1 MPRVPTTAD
10 VTNPHRKGYDF
21 RLDNLLFRAAISPD
35 RQLVIRSAEFP
46 SQQIDLQQNPEDI
59 TTNIGQ
65 IFSRNDF
72 SGGQGLDYAHK
83 RNQTEKDVSRF
94 FDSKGVDVFH
104 GDDETSYNVHL
115 LYTTQDEEV
124 RGASTTFA
132 GTNNYLAQLT
142 NGNLY
147 VTDQNKIYKSTDN
160 GDTWAEV
167 ADASYTSLTINY
179 NFTGIAA
186 VGNSLYATT
195 ANGTSNSEL
204 IKFDGTSTWTEET
217 TAQSSSAGLTGVW
230 FAKGQLFISGDN
242 GTVELLWAVS
252 PFNKTWSGSDLQDA
266 DAIVTFEDSHHV
278 SQVVDAGAVVLA
290 ASTNGDIYS
299 IKDVSGTMTAFGQT
313 NIPFEEVHCIA
324 ATEGIVFFGTKEKS
338 RDVGRFY
345 RADLVTADNLY
356 VLANRQL
363 VKEWVIDSVDTT
375 PKFMFVTRDSIY
387 CGIKESAN
395 ESYLWRYYLPT
406 AGFARDLEMGA
417 AGHITGITNA
427 NGKFVIAVAGK
438 DIYRETELY
447 ESEGYVILPNVDF
460 FTSEVKQW
468 VGTTLEHDEIT
479 DSRRVQCFISTRE
492 GTIDNPDSSNW
503 ELTNDSTTGFGG
515 EEFQIN
521 RNARYLNLKV
531 VLQSNVD
538 FSGTPIFRSVSA
550 RALPRP
556 QLIVVDIPV
565 NISDQVER
573 PNRKRIRVKNLGEA
587 VYQEL
592 KQKEG
597 DSVTLELYDPSE
609 TIRGVVESVAYPVLN
624 NANIGSVTQ
633 YCTIRVR
640 GVRAAD
646 VSSEFT
652 NVLGIGTLGVVRL
665 G

>member
-46 SQQIDLQQNPEDI
+46 AQQIDLQQNPEDI

-83 RNQTEKDVSRF
+83 RSLTEKDTTRF

-104 GDDETSYNVHL
+104 SDDETSYNLHL
-115 LYTTQDEEV
+115 LYTTQDKDV
-124 RGASTTFA
+124 KGNNTTFA
-132 GTNNYLAQLT
+132 GSNNYLAQTT
-142 NGNLY
+142 NGDLY
-147 VTDQNKIYKSTDN
+147 VTDQAAIYKSTDN
-160 GDTWAEV
+160 GATWGAV
-167 ADASYTSLTINY
+167 TTGLTINN
-179 NFTGIAA
+179 NFTGAAA
-186 VGNSLYATT
+186 VGDQLYFTT
-195 ANGTSNSEL
+195 ATGTSAGELILFNGSSWSEL
-204 IKFDGTSTWTEET
+204 SHDQTSN
-217 TAQSSSAGLTGVW
+217 ALTGVW
-230 FAKGQLFISGDN
+230 FAKGQLFISGDD
-242 GTVELLWAVS
+242 GSVAYLWAVN
-252 PFNKTWSGSDLQDA
+252 PIGKTWTSSDLAEA
-266 DAIVTFEDSHHV
+266 DAIVTFEDSHTI

-290 ASTNGDIYS
+290 ASTSGDIFS
-299 IKDVSGTMTAFGQT
+299 IKDVSGTMTLFGQT
-313 NIPFEEVHCIA
+313 NIPFEEVHSIA
-324 ATEGIVFFGTKEKS
+324 AAEGIVFFGTKDKS
-338 RDVGRFY
+338 QAVGRFY
-345 RADLVTADNLY
+345 RAELVTADNLY

-363 VKEWVIDSVDTT
+363 VKEWVISGQDTT
-375 PKFMFVTRDSIY
+375 PKHMFVTRDSVY
-387 CGIKESAN
+387 CGIKESGT
-395 ESYLWRYYLPT
+395 ESFLWRYYLPT
-406 AGFARDLEMGA
+406 AGFARDIKMGA
-417 AGHITGITNA
+417 SGFITGITQS
-427 NGKFVIAVAGK
+427 NGKFVVVVAGA
-438 DIYRETELY
+438 DVYLESSLY

-468 VGTTLEHDEIT
+468 VGTTVEHDEIT
-479 DSRRVQCFISTRE
+479 DSRRVQCFISTKE
-492 GTIDNPDSSNW
+492 ATIDNPDSGNW
-503 ELTNDSTTGFGG
+503 ELTNDSTTGVGG
-515 EEFQIN
+515 TEFQIN

-531 VLQSNVD
+531 VLSANQD
-538 FSGTPIFRSVSA
+538 FTATPTFRSVSA

-573 PNRKRIRVKNLGEA
+573 PNRKRITVKNLGEA

-609 TIRGVVESVAYPVLN
+609 TVRGVVESVAYPVIN

-646 VSSEFT
+646 VIQSSVNT
-652 NVLGIGTLGVVRL
+652 LGIGALGVVRL

>member
-46 SQQIDLQQNPEDI
+46 AQQIDLQQNPEDI

-83 RNQTEKDVSRF
+83 RNLTDKDTTRF
-94 FDSKGVDVFH
+94 FDSKGLDVFH
-104 GDDETSYNVHL
+104 SDDETSYNLHL
-115 LYTTQDEEV
+115 LFKTEDKDV
-124 RGASTTFA
+124 KGNNTTFS
-132 GTNNYLAQLT
+132 GTNNYIAQTT
-142 NGNLY
+142 NGDLY
-147 VTDQNKIYKSTDN
+147 VTDQSAIYKSTDN
-160 GDTWAEV
+160 GATWNPE
-167 ADASYTSLTINY
+167 TTGLTINN
-179 NFTGIAA
+179 NFTGAAA
-186 VGNSLYATT
+186 VGDQVYYTT
-195 ANGTSNSEL
+195 ATGTTSGELILYNGTSYAEL
-204 IKFDGTSTWTEET
+204 SHDQTSN
-217 TAQSSSAGLTGVW
+217 ALTGVW
-230 FAKGQLFISGDN
+230 FAKGQLFISGDD
-242 GTVELLWAVS
+242 GSVAYLWAVDPIGKNWTS
-252 PFNKTWSGSDLQDA
+252 SDLAEA
-266 DAIVTFEDSHHV
+266 DAIVTFEDSHTI

-290 ASTNGDIYS
+290 ASTSGDIFS
-299 IKDVSGTMTAFGQT
+299 IKDVSGTMTLFGQT
-313 NIPFEEVHCIA
+313 NIPFEEVHSIA
-324 ATEGIVFFGTKEKS
+324 AAEGIVFFGTKDRS
-338 RDVGRFY
+338 QAVGRFY

-363 VKEWVIDSVDTT
+363 VKEWVISGQDTT
-375 PKFMFVTRDSIY
+375 PKHMFVTRDSIY
-387 CGIKESAN
+387 CGIKESGT
-395 ESYLWRYYLPT
+395 ESYLYRYYLPT
-406 AGFARDLEMGA
+406 AGFARDLKMGA
-417 AGHITGITNA
+417 SGFITGITQS
-427 NGKFVIAVAGK
+427 NGKFVVVVAGA
-438 DIYRETELY
+438 DVYLETSLY
-447 ESEGYVILPNVDF
+447 EADGYVILPNVDF

-468 VGTTLEHDEIT
+468 VGTTVEHDEIT
-479 DSRRVQCFISTRE
+479 DSRRVQCFVSTKE
-492 GTIDNPDSSNW
+492 ATIDNPDSSDW

-515 EEFQIN
+515 VEFQIN
-521 RNARYLNLKV
+521 RNARYINLKV
-531 VLQSNVD
+531 VLSANQD
-538 FSGTPIFRSVSA
+538 FTNTPTFRSVSA

-573 PNRKRIRVKNLGEA
+573 PNRKRIMVKNLGEA

-609 TIRGVVESVAYPVLN
+609 TVRGVVESVAYPVIN

-646 VSSEFT
+646 VIQSSVNT
-652 NVLGIGTLGVVRL
+652 LGIGTLGVVRL